1 MGLVLR
7 PSEKESGVQQIR
19 SELNNMKDGYSGV
32 MQTVLGFRGM
42 KPCSLNRGTGQRR
55 EYRKHIS
62 VLYRECGQP
71 RP

>member
-1 MGLVLR
+1 MGLILR
-7 PSEKESGVQQIR
+7 PSEMESGVQQIR
-19 SELNNMKDGYSGV
+19 SELNNIKDGYSGV
-32 MQTVLGFRGM
+32 MQTVLGFSG
-42 KPCSLNRGTGQRR
+42 NRGTGQRR